1 MTNHAI
7 RKKFLI
13 LPILIFLTILLV
25 ACTPA
30 ASAVVTPSVESQQVN
45 TSVPGQVPTEFPTV
59 EQVIPTDLPTP
70 ILVATSRGP
79 DLEASDPASVNLASG
94 RLQLVEFFRFP

>member
-13 LPILIFLTILLV
+13 LPILTFLTILLV

-30 ASAVVTPSVESQQVN
+30 APAAVAPSVESQQVN
-45 TSVPGQVPTEFPTV
+45 TSVPGQVPTEIPTV

-79 DLEASDPASVNLASG
+79 DLQATDPASVNLASG
-94 RLQLVEFFRFP
+94 SLQLVEFFRFT